1 MEEESITDD
10 NNVTVDTFSQ
20 SSAHREN
27 LNAIFTSEKL
37 DKSDELVDK
46 VINLTINNAKYYESN
61 TATKSDVKGDLT
73 RNPETVT
80 HTSNIIC

>member
-1 MEEESITDD
+1 MEEEQITND

-20 SSAHREN
+20 SSAQREKS
-27 LNAIFTSEKL
+27 NAIFTSEKL
-37 DKSDELVDK
+37 DKSEELVDT
-46 VINLTINNAKYYESN
+46 VNNLTINDARYYESN

-80 HTSNIIC
+80 HTSNGIC